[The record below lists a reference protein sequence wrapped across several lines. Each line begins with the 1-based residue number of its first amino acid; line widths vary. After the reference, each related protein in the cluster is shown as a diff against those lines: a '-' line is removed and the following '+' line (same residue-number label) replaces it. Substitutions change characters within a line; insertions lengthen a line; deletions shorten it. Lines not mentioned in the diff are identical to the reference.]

1 MNEGES
7 ALSRTDARRVIR
19 RPRLTRLLDATR
31 SQRITLVAPA
41 GYGKTTL
48 AKQWTSQGPRTGIWF
63 RATPASRD
71 VAALALGLAHAAER
85 VMDGASTRLRE
96 RLRRSQAPNAE
107 ASILGAL
114 LSEDLAQWPDN
125 AWLVIDDY
133 QHLADEPTAE
143 WFVDALVATGN
154 IPLLVTSRVRPV
166 WATAKHLLYGE
177 VAEFGRNVLAM
188 THEEAARAMRSEG
201 PGALPGLVALAEGW
215 PAVIG
220 LASLV
225 EPPLLVASEE
235 VPNSLHSY
243 FAEELF
249 QGLAQELQWSLAQL
263 SVAPTIDS
271 QLTLSLFGERS
282 NEVLEQGY
290 LTGFLSHDAG
300 SYDLHPLLRQFL
312 RTKFANADFDAREA
326 TINAVAASALRR
338 ESWDETFAL
347 VAEFGLGKLLRDL
360 MTRALDDV
368 LAGGRLAT
376 LEQWLDEAYRLIPGE
391 EIVQLVEIELAFRKG
406 RWAETEDKARQLA
419 RRVTYHHPLASKALF
434 RAAQVAQLDDRQ
446 AESFTLLSEAR
457 ARSTTQ
463 SDLRRALWTRFL
475 TLTDLEE
482 PDLAATALRELEAL
496 PQESIED
503 AIRLSQGP
511 LHLAARWG
519 GVREALERHRTALG
533 LLDRTSD
540 PLVRSGFLQS
550 YGTALMLAGRY
561 EEARECADKQIV
573 EATRSG
579 LDWVRPHG
587 LELKALA
594 QIGMRDFDEAQSGLR
609 TAYKLAEN
617 SDDRHAQANAS
628 AISARIL
635 LAQGEASRALQVLER
650 SRFLNAGPGME
661 GELRSIRA
669 LALASLGHLDQAAL
683 EVNASAAI
691 TSHLEA
697 RGLRAYAAV
706 LIALAHSASRDE
718 LSDQLSA
725 ALSDSAVT
733 GNADS
738 FVTSYRVVPD
748 LLSVISNSGLQLDE
762 FLLRPVRTYDKGL
775 ADKAGLTAR
784 QPPVI
789 TGERL
794 TKREEEVLSLVRLGL
809 SNRQIAHTLWI
820 AESTAKAHVRNIF
833 GKLGVRSRTEAALFR
848 NDPDS

>member
-1 MNEGES
+1 MKE
-7 ALSRTDARRVIR
+7 
-19 RPRLTRLLDATR
+19 
-31 SQRITLVAPA
+31 
-41 GYGKTTL
+41 
-48 AKQWTSQGPRTGIWF
+48 
-63 RATPASRD
+63 
-71 VAALALGLAHAAER
+71 
-85 VMDGASTRLRE
+85 
-96 RLRRSQAPNAE
+96 
-107 ASILGAL
+107 
-114 LSEDLAQWPDN
+114 
-125 AWLVIDDY
+125 
-133 QHLADEPTAE
+133 
-143 WFVDALVATGN
+143 
-154 IPLLVTSRVRPV
+154 
-166 WATAKHLLYGE
+166 
-177 VAEFGRNVLAM
+177 
-188 THEEAARAMRSEG
+188 

>member
-1 MNEGES
+1 M
-7 ALSRTDARRVIR
+7 
-19 RPRLTRLLDATR
+19 
-31 SQRITLVAPA
+31 
-41 GYGKTTL
+41 
-48 AKQWTSQGPRTGIWF
+48 
-63 RATPASRD
+63 
-71 VAALALGLAHAAER
+71 
-85 VMDGASTRLRE
+85 
-96 RLRRSQAPNAE
+96 
-107 ASILGAL
+107 
-114 LSEDLAQWPDN
+114 
-125 AWLVIDDY
+125 WLVIDDY

-143 WFVDALVATGN
+143 WFVDALVAKGN

-188 THEEAARAMRSEG
+188 THEEAARAIRSEK
-201 PGALPGLVALAEGW
+201 PGALHGLVALAEGW

-225 EPPLLVASEE
+225 EPPLLVASED

-249 QGLAQELQWSLAQL
+249 QGLDQELQWSLAQL

-271 QLTLSLFGERS
+271 QLTLSLLGERS

-290 LTGFLSHDAG
+290 LTGFLTRDAG

-312 RTKFANADFDAREA
+312 RTKFANADSDARET

-347 VAEFGLGKLLRDL
+347 VAEFGLGKLLGDL
-360 MTRALDDV
+360 LTRALDDV

-419 RRVTYHHPLASKALF
+419 RRVPHHHPLASKALF

-457 ARSTTQ
+457 ARSKTQ

-482 PDLAATALRELEAL
+482 PDLAATALHELEAL

-519 GVREALERHRTALG
+519 GVREALERHRGALG

-550 YGTALMLAGRY
+550 YGTALVLAGRY
-561 EEARECADKQIV
+561 EDARECADRQV
-573 EATRSG
+573 AEATRSG

-628 AISARIL
+628 AISARVL
-635 LAQGEASRALQVLER
+635 LAQGESSRAIQVLER
-650 SRFLNAGPGME
+650 SRFLSAGPGME

-669 LALASLGHLDQAAL
+669 LALASLGHLDQATL

-706 LIALAHSASRDE
+706 LIALAHTGSGDE

-725 ALSDSAVT
+725 ALSESAVT

-738 FVTSYRVVPD
+738 FVASYRVFPD
-748 LLSVISNSGLQLDE
+748 LLSVISNSGLELDE

-789 TGERL
+789 TGEGL
-794 TKREEEVLSLVRLGL
+794 TKREEEVLSLIRLGL

-848 NDPDS
+848 NDSDS